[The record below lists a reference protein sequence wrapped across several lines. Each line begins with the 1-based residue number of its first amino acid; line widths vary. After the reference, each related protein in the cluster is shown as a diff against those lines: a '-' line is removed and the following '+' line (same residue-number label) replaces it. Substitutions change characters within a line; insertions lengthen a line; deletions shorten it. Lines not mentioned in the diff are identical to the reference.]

1 LTRPRKR
8 TLLSVCWL
16 LCGALL
22 AGGTVNSS
30 EAAPRR
36 GKRSKRNH
44 SITVKRQQKSASSK
58 KVTNLRRRAVARA
71 RSAAPN
77 ARAVKAALARRK
89 ALFAARNPSPRPR
102 KQIERVVIT
111 RKIIETIDVAT
122 QEAVARRE
130 EWQEPRRQVLAAAEP
145 VKVQDPPV
153 TASRAPVAEAAEKP
167 AKKRVVMARAAPVS
181 RREDNEDLIREA
193 LRNRGTPYVWGGA
206 SRGGFDCS
214 GFTMYLFR
222 KERGIKLPHSA
233 SAQARRGTPV
243 RRNALQPG
251 DLVFFSTYRRG
262 ISHVGVYMGENKFI
276 HAANSRR
283 DVRVDALTGY
293 WGRRYRGARR
303 LTPAPVRISPQDVQD
318 YVRDESQTP

>member
-1 LTRPRKR
+1 
-8 TLLSVCWL
+8 VCVL

-30 EAAPRR
+30 EAAPRK
-36 GKRSKRNH
+36 GKRAKRNH

-71 RSAAPN
+71 RTAAPG

-89 ALFAARNPSPRPR
+89 ALLAGRTTVPRAPR
-102 KQIERVVIT
+102 QTERVVIT
-111 RKIIETIDVAT
+111 RKLIETIDVAT
-122 QEAVARRE
+122 QQAVARRE

-145 VKVQDPPV
+145 AKVQDPPV
-153 TASRAPVAEAAEKP
+153 TAPRTPVAEAAEKP
-167 AKKRVVMARAAPVS
+167 AKKPVLMARAAPEP

-193 LRNRGTPYVWGGA
+193 LRNRGRPYVWGGA

-233 SAQARRGTPV
+233 SAQARMGTPV

-262 ISHVGVYMGENKFI
+262 ISHVGVYMGGNKFI

-283 DVRVDALTGY
+283 DVRVDALAGY
-293 WGRRYRGARR
+293 WGRRYKGARR
-303 LTPAPVRISPQDVQD
+303 LTPAPVKISPEDVQG
-318 YVRDESQTP
+318 YVRDGSETP